1 MAKPEAPAAAEVT
14 PAGPSRALRIAW
26 TIPDADPQV
35 AACTVKV
42 RIVGSSRWHS
52 YDHST
57 GLLVS
62 KGGATVPADISEVVV
77 TNCEDGIE
85 YEAVIA
91 AMNSNGW
98 GDVSPAST
106 PVCIGEL
113 KRRDKP
119 SRPLPPRLTVVGPGK
134 LRCVWDLPQESCPSV
149 EASQLQL
156 TDVSRKKSVLVDA
169 VNGKLVTSGRTTFAA
184 PRCEANING
193 VEDGVEYVIAV
204 CCRNAEGFSEY
215 SQDSDCAIIVD
226 PRMAEANSMQ
236 LVLHSGPSEG
246 EAPVLEPLP
255 AGQGK
260 MHVRWVLPANGKS
273 TMVKL
278 RRTGDNNWYLCGG
291 TTIQAPIEETIA
303 SGLEE
308 GIEYEAMVAFLVGG
322 RWCGESPISRPA
334 CIGDKLLPAIPCVLQ
349 EPRLTVLDQS
359 RMKVRWQLVTAVPSL
374 IGTAVRFRP
383 LGGKVWMNVHPANG
397 LLVDEGVEEPDL
409 FAVPIVETV
418 VENLKPGIRYEAA
431 VAVRNKLGLSGW
443 SNSSDVACIGRPIP
457 KPIRCTCCF
466 HDYDIQHAD
475 YSKDPD
481 LFWCP
486 VCRFRHMDPFNAVIE
501 PYGLLLC
508 HLVTKNVISFCIDL
522 TELKSWRKDE
532 NDVYM
537 RTVKIDSD
545 TSAQV
550 WPRKLTLEA
559 NGHEVFII
567 KEPEEG
573 HVRRDVPM
581 NITAN
586 LKPGMNTMKIVIEDP
601 NPSAFAMSFV
611 RTQAKTAA
619 DIAAEIPTLD
629 EEAARE
635 RVCRLLGPV
644 AKKDEDVAE
653 EALEAEENGN
663 AAPTGSDSDEEI
675 TCVISN
681 KLKLRCPLSFERVQ
695 IPVRGEQ
702 CMHLQCFGLGAYL
715 ESNMKMR
722 ALNNRWT
729 CPVCSTV
736 LKPQDL
742 RVDAFVGRVLA
753 ETSSHVE
760 EVAITQDGS
769 YYPLEDSVIHPAG
782 SPAEDGT
789 HADNADD
796 WGDDG
801 PILETVTFSV
811 GDEKT
816 ALERRKE
823 RKAREDANLAA
834 RAEESPA
841 KKRQRRR
848 QQRRM
853 AAAAKDSDAE

>member
-1 MAKPEAPAAAEVT
+1 MAKPVALEAAEVI
-14 PAGPSRALRIAW
+14 PAGPSRSLRIAW
-26 TIPDADPQV
+26 VIPDADPEIT
-35 AACTVKV
+35 ACTVKV
-42 RIVGSSRWHS
+42 RVVGSSKWQN

-62 KGGATVPADISEVVV
+62 KGGATVPADTSEVIV

-91 AMNSNGW
+91 AMNKNGW
-98 GDVSPAST
+98 GDVSPSST

-113 KRRDKP
+113 RRRDKP
-119 SRPLPPRLTVVGPGK
+119 SRPLPPRLSVVGPGK
-134 LRCVWDLPQESCPSV
+134 LRCVWDLPQDACPPV

-156 TDVSRKKSVLVDA
+156 TDVSKKKSILVDA

-193 VEDGVEYVIAV
+193 VEDGVEYVVAV

-215 SQDSDCAIIVD
+215 SQESDCAIIVD
-226 PRMAEANSMQ
+226 PRAAEANSMQ
-236 LVLHSGPSEG
+236 LVLHSGLSEG
-246 EAPVLEPLP
+246 DAPILEPLP

-260 MHVRWVLPANGKS
+260 IQVRWVLPAVAKS
-273 TMVKL
+273 SMVKM

-291 TTIQAPIEETIA
+291 TAIQAPAQETIA

-308 GIEYEAMVAFLVGG
+308 GIEYEAMVAFLIGG

-334 CIGDKLLPAIPCVLQ
+334 CIGEKLLPAVPGVPQ

-359 RMKVRWQLVTAVPSL
+359 RMKLRWQLMTAVPSL

-383 LGGKVWMNVHPANG
+383 LGGKSWMNVHPSNG
-397 LLVDEGVEEPDL
+397 QLVDEGVEEPDL

-418 VENLKPGIRYEAA
+418 IENLTPGIRYEASIA
-431 VAVRNKLGLSGW
+431 VKNKLGFGGW
-443 SNSSDVACIGRPIP
+443 SIGSEIACIGRPLP
-457 KPIRCTCCF
+457 KPVRCTCCF
-466 HDYDIQHAD
+466 HDYDIQHVD
-475 YSKDPD
+475 YTKDPD

-486 VCRFRHMDPFNAVIE
+486 VCRFRHMDPFNSVIE

-508 HLVTKNVISFCIDL
+508 HLVTRSVITFSIDL
-522 TELKSWRKDE
+522 ADLKSWRKDE
-532 NDVYM
+532 NDIFM
-537 RTVKIDSD
+537 RMVKVNSD

-586 LKPGMNTMKIVIEDP
+586 LKPGLNTIKIVIEDP
-601 NPSAFAMSFV
+601 NHSAYAMCFA

-619 DIAAEIPTLD
+619 DIASEIPTVG
-629 EEAARE
+629 EEASRE
-635 RVCRLLGPV
+635 RVCRLLAPV
-644 AKKDEDVAE
+644 AQKDADLGEQAGV
-653 EALEAEENGN
+653 EENGKT
-663 AAPTGSDSDEEI
+663 APVGDDSDEDI

-702 CMHLQCFGLGAYL
+702 CSHLQCFGLGAYL

-729 CPVCSTV
+729 CPVCSTI

-742 RVDAFVGRVLA
+742 RVDGFVDRVLA
-753 ETSSHVE
+753 ETASYIE
-760 EVAITQDGS
+760 EVAIGPDGS
-769 YYPLEDSVIHPAG
+769 YYPIEDSFIPGVG
-782 SPAEDGT
+782 SPADDDATSDE
-789 HADNADD
+789 ADD
-796 WGDDG
+796 RGDDG
-801 PILETVTFSV
+801 PILETVTFAV

-823 RKAREDANLAA
+823 RKARQEARSAA
-834 RAEESPA
+834 VAQESPA
-841 KKRQRRR
+841 TKRQRRR

-853 AAAAKDSDAE
+853 AAAAKGSDEE